1 VFKNGDRLPAVLR
14 QLPPLPQAMGSV
26 LRVIRD
32 PRSSRAELT
41 ELLALDQ
48 SFTALFLRM
57 VNSAYYSLPRRIT
70 NLDEAVGLLGYETV
84 ESVILAISASTILSG
99 PLPAYMLDRGMLWQH
114 AVAVAAGTQ
123 WIAKRRAL
131 TPLSDAYVAGL
142 LHDVGKLVVDLILE
156 HKAQWAA
163 GVAVDKLEMQ
173 SWLEVERQVTG
184 HDHSELGGIL
194 VRGWGLPDRVVEAVA
209 LHHVPSQATL
219 DRPLAAAV
227 HLADAGALMAGVGLG
242 VGGLRNRLDAVALNE
257 MNWTGPDMEGLL
269 TEIQAALLRAR
280 ELLHMGV
287 HLSSS
292 PAGQSC

>member
-1 VFKNGDRLPAVLR
+1 
-14 QLPPLPQAMGSV
+14 
-26 LRVIRD
+26 
-32 PRSSRAELT
+32 
-41 ELLALDQ
+41 
-48 SFTALFLRM
+48 M

-70 NLDEAVGLLGYETV
+70 CLDEAVGLLGYETV
-84 ESVILAISASTILSG
+84 ELVILCHIC
-99 PLPAYMLDRGMLWQH
+99 QH
-114 AVAVAAGTQ
+114 HSVGAVAGLHAGSGHALAARSGSGGRNPMDCQ
-123 WIAKRRAL
+123 APRHL
-131 TPLSDAYVAGL
+131 CSDAYVAGL

-227 HLADAGALMAGVGLG
+227 HLADAGALMVGVGLG
-242 VGGLRNRLDAVALNE
+242 VGGLRNR
-257 MNWTGPDMEGLL
+257 WTP
-269 TEIQAALLRAR
+269 
-280 ELLHMGV
+280 
-287 HLSSS
+287 S
-292 PAGQSC
+292 P